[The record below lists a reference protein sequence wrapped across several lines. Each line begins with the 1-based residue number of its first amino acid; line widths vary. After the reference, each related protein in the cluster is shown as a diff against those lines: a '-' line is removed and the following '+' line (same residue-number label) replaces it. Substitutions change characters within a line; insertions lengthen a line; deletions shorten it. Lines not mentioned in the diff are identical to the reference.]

1 MHAMSPFDTPIHTKN
16 ISTRDFAVR
25 HDTDAPV
32 SKKER
37 PQAHASPVAWAALV
51 STLTLSFAVRQALR
65 GSMHLA
71 ACIEFYITALV
82 PVLLYDHILRPTRSS
97 HVWALLVVHVGGM
110 LFGYASD
117 ADFLSVHLHVLVL
130 VVCVLMLYRQ
140 AQAQHRLQY
149 AFAVAASVN
158 SAVSLALHAR
168 QESATF
174 VYYHVSFAVLFSAVL
189 SLVYML

>member
-71 ACIEFYITALV
+71 ACIEFYIAALV
-82 PVLLYDHILRPTRSS
+82 PVLLYDHILRPSRSS
-97 HVWALLVVHVGGM
+97 HMWALLVVHVGVM
-110 LFGYASD
+110 LFGYAPD
-117 ADFLSVHLHVLVL
+117 ADEVSVRLHALVL
-130 VVCVLMLYRQ
+130 GVCVLVLYRQ
-140 AQAQHRLQY
+140 AHAHPKLAY
-149 AFAVAASVN
+149 VVAVAASVN
-158 SAVSLALHAR
+158 SAVSLSVHTLYASSTLL
-168 QESATF
+168 
-174 VYYHVSFAVLFSAVL
+174 YYHASFVVVIGCLL
-189 SLVYML
+189 SLLYML